1 MAFCTAAAA
10 AAVAMAHGSVEAGV
24 LARTRSSTSRLLGVR
39 AWWWWGANGGSSSP
53 SMGGGV
59 TVVIRRSAVLGVDAP
74 WPPEN
79 RVAKMCCAA
88 FGLTGCGLKANSPF
102 GPPFARLRM
111 TSLHWEVSTG
121 RSSNMCASTPGPV
134 SSFSESPASSVAL
147 PSK

>member
-39 AWWWWGANGGSSSP
+39 AWWWGANGGSSSP

-59 TVVIRRSAVLGVDAP
+59 TVVIRRSSVLGVDAP
-74 WPPEN
+74 APEN
-79 RVAKMCCAA
+79 RLAKMCCAA
-88 FGLTGCGLKANSPF
+88 LGLTGCGLKAKSP
-102 GPPFARLRM
+102 GAPFARLRM